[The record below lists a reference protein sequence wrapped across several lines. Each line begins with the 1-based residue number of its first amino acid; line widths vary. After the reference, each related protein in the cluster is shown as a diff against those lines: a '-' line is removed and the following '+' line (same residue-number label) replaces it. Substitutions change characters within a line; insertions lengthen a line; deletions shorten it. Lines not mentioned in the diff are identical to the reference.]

1 MSPSRCATGG
11 SGRMPPLEWIP
22 GCSRAFATRFTA
34 AGPRGSVHR
43 CWERSHIQVV
53 HKGVIDAFRTSTA
66 RRPQRARRRRRDDG
80 LHPRHAVARFGGDGL
95 RSRLHGQR
103 LGERLHRQPHPEEPR
118 DGAAVRLADSA
129 TPTPGT
135 SSSSRAGTP
144 PGPRRA
150 RRSPS
155 PRRAGTAP
163 SPPARR
169 SPPGPTSATAAPT
182 PRRRRSASTAR
193 RAAAR
198 HPRRRP
204 RRRRPSPPP
213 RHRPG
218 ARPRCTSPATG
229 WPTPRARRSP
239 CAG

>member
-118 DGAAVRLADSA
+118 DGTAVRLADQLRLHREPA
-129 TPTPGT
+129 APAGLERHLGPDGQDGHRHPGGLERHRRPRLVDHRRGQLRLQRHQH
-135 SSSSRAGTP
+135 RAGC
-144 PGPRRA
+144 
-150 RRSPS
+150 
-155 PRRAGTAP
+155 
-163 SPPARR
+163 
-169 SPPGPTSATAAPT
+169 
-182 PRRRRSASTAR
+182 RSASTAR